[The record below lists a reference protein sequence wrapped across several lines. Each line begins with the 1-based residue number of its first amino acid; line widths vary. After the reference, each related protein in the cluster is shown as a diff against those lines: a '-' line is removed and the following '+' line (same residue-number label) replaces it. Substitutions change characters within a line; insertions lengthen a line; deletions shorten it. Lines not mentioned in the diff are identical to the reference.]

1 MITGWVTW
9 LVAAFVSGSIP
20 FGYLLAKT
28 RGVDIT
34 TVGSGNIGA
43 TNTARVLGKK
53 LGAIVLVLDALKAWL
68 PTWLVLRY
76 GGELPTLPLSHLAEA
91 SVGFAAIC
99 GHVFSPWMKWK
110 GGKGVAPSLGVFLVL
125 APVATGIATLVWVV
139 LYASF
144 RIASLGS
151 LVASLVLV
159 LAMIWRGAPSGH
171 VAVVFATFVLVVIR
185 HTENI
190 KRLLAQREG
199 KV

>member
-1 MITGWVTW
+1 MIAW
-9 LVAAFVSGSIP
+9 LAYLCASFLSGSIP
-20 FGYLLAKT
+20 FGYILAKR

-53 LGAIVLVLDALKAWL
+53 LGAVVLLLDALKAFL
-68 PTWLVLRY
+68 PTWLVLRFA
-76 GGELPTLPLSHLAEA
+76 GALPQLALPGLAEGA
-91 SVGFAAIC
+91 IGLAAIV
-99 GHVFSPWMKWK
+99 GHVFSPWMRFK

-125 APVATGIATLVWVV
+125 APAATGIATAVWVIF
-139 LYASF
+139 YTCF

-151 LVASLVLV
+151 LIASLILV
-159 LAMIWRGAPSGH
+159 LAMVWRHAPSGYL
-171 VAVVFATFVLVVIR
+171 AVVIATFLLVVFR

-190 KRLLAQREG
+190 QRLLAKREG